1 MRSHA
6 KQRGL
11 RNGNFVVFFSV
22 LRRSPNFSFAGRKA
36 RALLQEVTLLI
47 FPFYTRKEF
56 EHKRLPKHNGVTSL
70 PLRSELAQAI
80 VILTVHLERQ
90 YCLLGF
96 PIALSDFARSR
107 RGVRQDASE
116 ES

>member
-1 MRSHA
+1 MAPGQTYAFSRQATRTS
-6 KQRGL
+6 QRKF
-11 RNGNFVVFFSV
+11 RSV
-22 LRRSPNFSFAGRKA
+22 LQRVAEESQFLVRGEESA
-36 RALLQEVTLLI
+36 ALLQEVTLLI

-96 PIALSDFARSR
+96 PIALSDF
-107 RGVRQDASE
+107 VE
-116 ES
+116 EP